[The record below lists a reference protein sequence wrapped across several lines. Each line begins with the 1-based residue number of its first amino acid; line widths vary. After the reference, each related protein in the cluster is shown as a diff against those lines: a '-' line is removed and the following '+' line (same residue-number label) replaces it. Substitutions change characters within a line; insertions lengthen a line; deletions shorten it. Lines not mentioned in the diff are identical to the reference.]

1 MAISLPQTA
10 FAEPSIINLLYDSI
24 KKDSAEKEKKKAQ
37 QKASIL
43 PAIGST
49 VLLAITLGK
58 LYHLND

>member
-1 MAISLPQTA
+1 VAISLPQTA

-43 PAIGST
+43 PAIRST
-49 VLLAITLGK
+49 V